1 MSLQAATLLNYL
13 KFAVSKE
20 KIVKLQKSQESRK
33 VTSSTTMNTNENPIL
48 ISVSPFM
55 SGLVFSSPLW
65 CERNNH

>member
-20 KIVKLQKSQESRK
+20 KIAKIQKSQESRK

>member
-20 KIVKLQKSQESRK
+20 KITKLQKSQESRK
-33 VTSSTTMNTNENPIL
+33 VTSSTIMNTNENPIL

-55 SGLVFSSPLW
+55 SGLVFSSPL
-65 CERNNH
+65 